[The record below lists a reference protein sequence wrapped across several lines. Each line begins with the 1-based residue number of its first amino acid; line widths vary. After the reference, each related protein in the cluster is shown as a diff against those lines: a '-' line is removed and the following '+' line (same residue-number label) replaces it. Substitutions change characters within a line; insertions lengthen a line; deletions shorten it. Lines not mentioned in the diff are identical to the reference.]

1 MTHIPSLPVVTLFYS
16 LIAVNRGLEDA
27 VPTPPRTVVKPIVKP
42 SDKVIVLS
50 QINGA
55 ATVGIPQVFKV
66 MKGSKVVQ
74 SLKLAPEMTRIS
86 VSHGTWENFVG
97 GVYNFEIEGD
107 VTNLNIASTF
117 FNYDCVFD
125 LKE

>member
-1 MTHIPSLPVVTLFYS
+1 MTHIPLLPVVKLFCS
-16 LIAVNRGLEDA
+16 LITVSRGVEDA
-27 VPTPPRTVVKPIVKP
+27 VPTPPRTGAKATGKP
-42 SDKVIVLS
+42 SDKGIVLN

-55 ATVGIPQVFKV
+55 ATVGVQQVFKV
-66 MKGSKVVQ
+66 MRGSKTVQ
-74 SLKLAPEMTRIS
+74 SLKLTLDMSRIS

-107 VTNLNIASTF
+107 VSNLNIAATF

>member
-1 MTHIPSLPVVTLFYS
+1 MASPQ
-16 LIAVNRGLEDA
+16 
-27 VPTPPRTVVKPIVKP
+27 RTVAKPVAKP

-50 QINGA
+50 QLNGV
-55 ATVGIPQVFKV
+55 ATVGTPQVFKV

-74 SLKLAPEMTRIS
+74 SLKLAPEMTRLS
-86 VSHGTWENFVG
+86 VSYGTWENFVG

-107 VTNLNIASTF
+107 VTNLNIAATF
-117 FNYDCVFD
+117 FNYDFVFD

>member
-1 MTHIPSLPVVTLFYS
+1 MTHILLLPVVTLFYS
-16 LIAVNRGLEDA
+16 LIPVNRGLEDA
-27 VPTPPRTVVKPIVKP
+27 VASPQKTVVKPVVKP

-50 QINGA
+50 QVNGA

-86 VSHGTWENFVG
+86 VSNGTWENFVG

-107 VTNLNIASTF
+107 VTNLNIAATF